1 MKNAKK
7 NEKWACK
14 WHFPLYRDRKV
25 SENMNINPT
34 LLTNWV
40 PAKATF
46 PVLVQP
52 KLDGVRCIATRE
64 GLFTR
69 NGKRIV
75 AAAHVERQ
83 LACFFTRAYPGA
95 VLDGELVHTS
105 GCQATVSA
113 IMRRD
118 ECEALHLHVF
128 DGALFPALFEDAF
141 DDRFGRIASHF
152 VVLFGIK
159 DMPHVHVVE
168 TRHATCEADVRRAHA
183 YWAAEGFEGA
193 VIRDPEA
200 PYCEGRTDKVQ
211 KLKVH
216 QDSEFLCVAAAEG
229 ILTFELKDGRKFLA
243 QGGASFDASPVG
255 KLVTVRFNGL
265 TDDGI
270 PRHAVAVCIRAD

>member
-1 MKNAKK
+1 MKNAK

-14 WHFPLYRDRKV
+14 WHFILYRDRKV

-46 PVLVQP
+46 PVFVQP
-52 KLDGVRCIATRE
+52 KWDGVRCIATAK

-69 NGKRIV
+69 NGKRI
-75 AAAHVERQ
+75 ACAPHISFQ
-83 LACFFTRAYPGA
+83 LGEFFATFPEAF
-95 VLDGELVHTS
+95 LDGELVHPA
-105 GCQATVSA
+105 GVQATTSA
-113 IMRRD
+113 VMGRRPV
-118 ECEALHLHVF
+118 EELAYHVF
-128 DGALFPALFEDAF
+128 DACLHHGVRNLPYHARLLMVLPLIDRRFPGVHLIDCKHAGSVEEVRTMHSAL
-141 DDRFGRIASHF
+141 
-152 VVLFGIK
+152 V
-159 DMPHVHVVE
+159 
-168 TRHATCEADVRRAHA
+168 
-183 YWAAEGFEGA
+183 AEGFEGA
-193 VIRDPEA
+193 VIRDPVA

-216 QDSEFLCVAAAEG
+216 QDAEYRCVAAAEG